1 MFLLSSSRWR
11 QSLTWSFA
19 GIRRGNT
26 WFQGLG
32 QLESKV
38 GEAEFVVM
46 LLDPN
51 TEEAEMAH
59 PPKDRKL

>member
-1 MFLLSSSRWR
+1 MV
-11 QSLTWSFA
+11 T
-19 GIRRGNT
+19 RGC
-26 WFQGLG
+26 QGLG

-46 LLDPN
+46 LPDPN